1 MIKLNW
7 NCFDISFLVMWHID
21 MVTYRYIYGKIF
33 FQITSCSNRYDSSEI
48 YYVSRK
54 WRMWHKLK
62 FFINSVQFILL
73 FIPTRVYCNFS
84 NCDISSLLVKRSRNS
99 RKWKFAFSLLGNS
112 RIEWTTNLQRKSEL
126 LNANAQPRY

>member
-54 WRMWHKLK
+54 WRMWRKLK